1 MFELL
6 ELDRIDYLG
15 RKLDKKI
22 FYDNADLSKDDKK
35 IFVDYISRIEMSY
48 VINSKNLN
56 IQPLVNEDY
65 RYESIIYLKIMLK
78 KDDKLDKISKIINNA
93 IPNPLVIVFEFED
106 KYKIST
112 AIKRLSKSEA
122 DKVVIEESRMTTWIG
137 VKYLSE
143 DEEKFLKSISLSGL
157 PYSNLF
163 DFYKVMN
170 DKIYIFEKC
179 ETVGKYEDIIDKN
192 KLEVS
197 KNISQKIET
206 LEKEL
211 KKTISKLRRESQ
223 FNKKMELNVKAFQ
236 LKREIEELKIILSR
250 KI

>member
-15 RKLDKKI
+15 RKLDKKM